1 MTEAREPRAPRRA
14 GVLLH
19 VTSLPTVETAG
30 DDGTTAGDLG
40 DEAYRFVDFLA
51 AAGCTVWQVLPLVP
65 THDDD
70 GSPYNAVSSMAG
82 NPDLISHAHRAAAGL
97 DDATALDEGQA
108 EAFGSWCA
116 DQADWLEPYVEF
128 VALRELHGNRPW
140 STWPAALRDREPE
153 AVAGAL
159 ARCPGPGR
167 GPRLQQGVFARPGGR
182 LHACAPPPGGLA

>member
-1 MTEAREPRAPRRA
+1 MAQPAGAIDVRRA

-19 VTSLPTVETAG
+19 VTSLPADQVG
-30 DDGTTAGDLG
+30 DAEATSGDLG
-40 DEAYRFVDFLA
+40 DAAYRFVDFLA

-65 THDDD
+65 THEAD
-70 GSPYNAVSSMAG
+70 GSPYNALSSMAG
-82 NPDLISHAHRAAAGL
+82 NPDLISHAHRTAAGL
-97 DDATALDEGQA
+97 DDAAALDEGQR

-116 DQADWLEPYVEF
+116 GQGDWLEPYVEF
-128 VALRELHGNRPW
+128 VALRELHDNRPW

-153 AVAGAL
+153 AVAEAL
-159 ARCPGPGR
+159 AGCPGPGR